1 VIRATLFLTLALT
14 IGTGESATLL
24 CQTLCDG
31 AVAAEGAGA
40 DECRHNGS
48 AAQLTVT
55 NDLGCAGTNV
65 PTTAAIRDETHRPA
79 RAAQDEATAVSVSNG
94 PPAAPPVRAF
104 AHAAASLT
112 IGNRPRL
119 LALRI

>member
-1 VIRATLFLTLALT
+1 VIRATFFLTLALT
-14 IGTGESATLL
+14 LGTGESATLV

-31 AVAAEGAGA
+31 AVAAEGA

-55 NDLGCAGTNV
+55 NDLGCADTDL
-65 PTTAAIRDETHRPA
+65 PTTTVIRDETHRPA
-79 RAAQDEATAVSVSNG
+79 PAAQDDATAVSVSNG

-104 AHAAASLT
+104 AHPAASLT
-112 IGNRPRL
+112 IGNRPRA